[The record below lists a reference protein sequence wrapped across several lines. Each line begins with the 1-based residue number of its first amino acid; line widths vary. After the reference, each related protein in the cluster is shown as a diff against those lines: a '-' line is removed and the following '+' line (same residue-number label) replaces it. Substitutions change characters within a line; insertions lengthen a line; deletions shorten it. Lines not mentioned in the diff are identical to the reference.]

1 MDFRILGPL
10 EVLDEGK
17 GIALRGDKQRA
28 LLALL
33 LLHPNEALS
42 ADRLIHELWGEHPP
56 ATAGKTLQ
64 MHVSRLRRALG
75 SGAGNGSRGEGPVR
89 TRQHGYEL
97 RLDPECVDSHRFERL
112 VAEGRR
118 ELSAGRPERAAWALE
133 SALLLWRGAPL
144 ADVAYESFAQQEIGR
159 LEALQVEAL
168 EELIEAKL
176 ALGLHAELLGKIQA
190 LVGEHPY
197 QERLRGQL
205 MLALYRSDRQA
216 DALQAYQDARTSLVE
231 ELGLEP
237 GERLRALERAI
248 LTQDPALAAPA
259 AEVAEPL
266 PAELDA
272 DVPMA
277 GRQTELDRLRDHWRR
292 ACSDGCGLVL
302 VVGGR
307 GMGKTRLAAELA
319 AEVHGDNARVR
330 YARAHLASKA
340 HSVLAEARAAPRPT
354 LLVLDDLDR
363 AGAAGAGELAELFRG
378 EGCMPVLGLVT
389 AKDSALVA
397 ALEPDEMFSLTPIGP
412 EDVRAVARFYA
423 RPGDEMD
430 APVEALL
437 AASGGVPE
445 RVHRAAREWARA
457 EAARRLEGSAARA
470 ATERAQLHAAEDEL
484 AGRVMEL
491 QAVPEQGGW
500 IDDEQEVVACPFKG
514 LTSFD
519 VEDADV
525 FFGRERL
532 VAEMVARL
540 TGAPLMGIVG
550 PSGSGKSSAL
560 RAGLLASLRA
570 GVLPGSEHWTL
581 ALLRPGEHPVRAL
594 EGASARAAG
603 SGRRLVAVDQFEE
616 VFTACRE
623 ESERAAFVDTLV
635 GMARDGQTLVLV
647 TIRADFYG
655 RCGVYPDL
663 SRLLGANHVLVGP
676 MRRDELRRAIELP
689 ARRARLLVERD
700 LVDVLI
706 ADVDG
711 EPGALPLL
719 STSLVELW
727 QQRDGRRLGMRA
739 YERVGGVRGAVA
751 RLAEGAYQRLD
762 PRSRTVARGILVRL
776 AGDGEGETIVR
787 RRVSL
792 GELGRERDP
801 RIAEVLAALAR
812 DRIVTVGEGEVEV
825 AHEAL
830 LREWPRLRGWLE
842 EDVQGRRL
850 HRNLAAA
857 AREWEAG
864 GRDSSELYR
873 GARLAAALEWLSGH
887 QAELNEVERSFLHA
901 SGASNERAG
910 RRLRVVLAG
919 VASLLILAVIAGAV
933 ALNQRSHARHEALA
947 AAAQRLGA
955 QALTEDDLDRSLLLA
970 RQGAALDD
978 SLQTRSNLLA
988 ALLKSPAATGVLR
1001 GDGDRLVGLDLSP
1014 DRRTL
1019 AFIENDGTVNF
1030 VDTRTRRRA
1039 APATTVSGHAVACI
1053 IDALLRLDD
1062 LRYSPDGSQLAVGGC
1077 KPVVLDGHT
1086 HRVLVKLRPG
1096 GGFITYALRFS
1107 PDGRTLFA
1115 ALAGD
1120 RGTTIR
1126 RFDPDSGRPLS
1137 RGRNIKDTYEVTL
1150 MPTRD
1155 GRRLVT
1161 TFDGGATVVRDAR
1174 TLRPLRT
1181 FPVGAKQAALS
1192 PDDRTMLAGGSEGSV
1207 RFLDLATGRI
1217 RTGFGRHDGAVLR
1230 ATFSADG
1237 RTAVTAGEDDRLI
1250 VWDVDQ
1256 ATALETLEGHT
1267 GLVTG
1272 LAISADGSRLYSS
1285 SLDGNVLIWDLT
1297 GSERLGRLFTVG
1309 PLNPGGVLPRYGVS
1323 SDGRVM
1329 AVAQPDGSVGI
1340 FDARTLRMLSHFR
1353 ALPSGPILGMD
1364 YVPGGKLLA
1373 VTGEAGRVVLVDSRN
1388 GRIVKRLPAGHDA
1401 IYAPVF
1407 SGDGRLMAAAN
1418 QDFSGPTD
1426 IDPPT
1431 RSVRLW
1437 ALPSGR
1443 PIGRPLRFPTVGNVS
1458 LSPDG
1463 KTLAV
1468 TVPRHVHNTGVQ
1480 IFDVKT
1486 HRRRAF
1492 LSGDESVWDLARFTP
1507 DGRFLVGGSWK
1518 GWTRLWSTE
1527 TWKPASRLLTGHS
1540 AGVLWDSVSP
1550 DGRTLATGSA
1560 DGTVRLWDLSTER
1573 PLGAPLPGVPN
1584 HRVVPQFSPD
1594 GAHLFAI
1601 YDTGRAYRW
1610 DVRPSA
1616 WTRHACAVAGR
1627 RLTRAEWEEALP
1639 GRDYD
1644 PAC

>member
-1 MDFRILGPL
+1 
-10 EVLDEGK
+10 V
-17 GIALRGDKQRA
+17 
-28 LLALL
+28 
-33 LLHPNEALS
+33 H
-42 ADRLIHELWGEHPP
+42 GEH
-56 ATAGKTLQ
+56 
-64 MHVSRLRRALG
+64 
-75 SGAGNGSRGEGPVR
+75 
-89 TRQHGYEL
+89 
-97 RLDPECVDSHRFERL
+97 
-112 VAEGRR
+112 
-118 ELSAGRPERAAWALE
+118 
-133 SALLLWRGAPL
+133 
-144 ADVAYESFAQQEIGR
+144 
-159 LEALQVEAL
+159 
-168 EELIEAKL
+168 
-176 ALGLHAELLGKIQA
+176 
-190 LVGEHPY
+190 
-197 QERLRGQL
+197 
-205 MLALYRSDRQA
+205 
-216 DALQAYQDARTSLVE
+216 
-231 ELGLEP
+231 
-237 GERLRALERAI
+237 
-248 LTQDPALAAPA
+248 
-259 AEVAEPL
+259 
-266 PAELDA
+266 
-272 DVPMA
+272 
-277 GRQTELDRLRDHWRR
+277 
-292 ACSDGCGLVL
+292 
-302 VVGGR
+302 
-307 GMGKTRLAAELA
+307 
-319 AEVHGDNARVR
+319 ARVR
-330 YARAHLASKA
+330 YARADLANRA
-340 HSVLAEARAAPRPT
+340 RSVLAEARAASGPT

-363 AGAAGAGELAELFRG
+363 AGAAGASELAELLHG
-378 EGCMPVLGLVT
+378 EERLPVLGLAT
-389 AKDSALVA
+389 AKDPALA
-397 ALEPDEMFSLTPIGP
+397 ATLEPDEMFSLGPFGP

-457 EAARRLEGSAARA
+457 EAARRLEGSAASA
-470 ATERAQLHAAEDEL
+470 ATERARLRAAEDEL
-484 AGRVMEL
+484 AGRVLDL

-500 IDDEQEVVACPFKG
+500 IEDEHEVVACPFKG
-514 LTSFD
+514 LSSFD

-532 VAEMVARL
+532 VAEMVARVA
-540 TGAPLMGIVG
+540 GAPLMGIVG
-550 PSGSGKSSAL
+550 PSGSGKSSVL

-570 GVLPGSEHWTL
+570 GVLPGSEQWSL

-594 EGASARAAG
+594 DRASAGAAG
-603 SGRRLVAVDQFEE
+603 GGRRLVAVDQFEE

-635 GMARDGQTLVLV
+635 GIARDEPALVLIA
-647 TIRADFYG
+647 IRADFYG
-655 RCGVYPDL
+655 RCGVYPNL
-663 SRLLGANHVLVGP
+663 ARLLGSNHVLVGP

-689 ARRARLLVERD
+689 ARHARLLVEPD
-700 LVDVLI
+700 LVDALI

-727 QQRDGRRLGMRA
+727 QHRDGRCLGMSA

-762 PRSRTVARGILVRL
+762 PDSRPVARGILLRL
-776 AGDGEGETIVR
+776 AGEGDGEAIVR

-792 GELGRERDP
+792 TELGSERDT
-801 RIAEVLAALAR
+801 RIAKVLAALAG
-812 DRIVTVGEGEVEV
+812 DRLVTVGEGEVEV

-850 HRNLAAA
+850 HHRLGAA

-873 GARLAAALEWLSGH
+873 GARLASALEWVAGH
-887 QAELNEVERSFLHA
+887 QAELNEVELSFLDA
-901 SGASNERAG
+901 SRSASERAG
-910 RRLRVVLAG
+910 RRLRAVLAC
-919 VASLLILAVIAGAV
+919 VAALLILALIAAGV
-933 ALNQRSHARHEALA
+933 ALNERGNARHQAVA

-970 RQGAALDD
+970 RQGVALDD
-978 SLQTRSNLLA
+978 SLQTRGNLLA
-988 ALLKSPAATGVLR
+988 SLLKSPAATGVLH

-1053 IDALLRLDD
+1053 IDALLRVDD

-1077 KPVVLDGHT
+1077 EPVVLDARS
-1086 HRVLVKLRPG
+1086 HRVLARLRTRG
-1096 GGFITYALRFS
+1096 AGIVYALHFS
-1107 PDGRTLFA
+1107 PDGTTLYA

-1120 RGTTIR
+1120 AGTVIR
-1126 RFDPDSGRPLS
+1126 RFDPISGRPLGHGS
-1137 RGRNIKDTYEVTL
+1137 AVKDTYEVTL

-1161 TFDGGATVVRDAR
+1161 SFAGGATVVRDAK

-1192 PDDRTMLAGGSEGSV
+1192 PDDRTMLAGGSDGSV
-1207 RFLDLATGRI
+1207 RFLDLVTGRI
-1217 RTGFGRHDGAVLR
+1217 RPGSGRHDGAVLR

-1267 GLVTG
+1267 GMVTG
-1272 LAISADGSRLYSS
+1272 LAISDDGSRLYSS
-1285 SLDGNVLIWDLT
+1285 SLDGNVLIWDLS
-1297 GSERLGRLFTVG
+1297 GRERLGRPFTVG
-1309 PLNPGGVLPRYGVS
+1309 PLIPGVVLPRYGIS

-1329 AVAQPDGSVGI
+1329 AVAQPDGTVRI
-1340 FDARTLRMLSHFR
+1340 LDASTLRTVSRFR

-1364 YVPGGKLLA
+1364 YVPGGRVLA
-1373 VTGEAGRVVLVDSRN
+1373 VTGKAGLVVLIDSRD
-1388 GRIVKRLPAGHDA
+1388 GRIVKRLPAGRGS

-1426 IDPPT
+1426 IDPPSP

-1443 PIGRPLRFPTVGNVS
+1443 PIGRPLRLPTVGNVS

-1468 TVPRHVHNTGVQ
+1468 TVPLHVHNAGVQ
-1480 IFDVKT
+1480 IFDVRT
-1486 HRRRAF
+1486 RRRRAY
-1492 LSGDESVWDLARFTP
+1492 LSADESVWDLARFTP

-1518 GWTRLWSTE
+1518 GWARLWSTR
-1527 TWKPASRLLTGHS
+1527 TWKPASRVLTGHS
-1540 AGVLWDSVSP
+1540 GAVLWDSVSP

-1560 DGTVRLWDLSTER
+1560 DGTVRLWDLPTQR
-1573 PLGAPLPGVPN
+1573 PLGAPLPGLPN
-1584 HRVVPQFSPD
+1584 RGVVPQFSPD

-1610 DVRPSA
+1610 DVRPST
-1616 WTRHACAVAGR
+1616 WIRHACAVAGR
-1627 RLTRAEWEEALP
+1627 RLTRTEWEETLP
-1639 GRDYD
+1639 GRDYA